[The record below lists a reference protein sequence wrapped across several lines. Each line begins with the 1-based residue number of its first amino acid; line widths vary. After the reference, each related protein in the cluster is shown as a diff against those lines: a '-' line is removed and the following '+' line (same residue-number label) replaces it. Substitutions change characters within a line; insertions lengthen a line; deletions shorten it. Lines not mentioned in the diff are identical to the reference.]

1 MATRT
6 VVFIH
11 GAWMAPTSWD
21 GFKGA
26 FGAAGYRTLTPAWP
40 LMDRP
45 VAELRASP
53 HPDFGRLGVGEIA
66 DHHEALIRS
75 LPEKPLLVGHSFGGL
90 IVQMLLDRG
99 IGAAGIAFDPAPI
112 AGVTAD
118 PTSLGAAL
126 PAVLR
131 WNGWNTPFML
141 SREGFANRFANTV
154 PAADLGGYYDRL
166 VVPAPGRIF
175 YQAALMSGT
184 GIRPAR
190 RNAPLLI
197 TSADKDRTVA
207 PPLAR
212 QAYAIQRASP
222 ARTDF
227 KTLADRSHFLCVEKG
242 WEEVAKAALDWA
254 ADIAK

>member
-1 MATRT
+1 MPTGT

-11 GAWMAPTSWD
+11 GAWMAPASWD
-21 GFKGA
+21 RFKSA
-26 FGAAGYRTLTPAWP
+26 FTAAGYRALTPAWP
-40 LMDRP
+40 YMDRP

-53 HPDFGRLGVGEIA
+53 DPRFGRLSVGEIT
-66 DHHEALIRS
+66 DHYEDLIRS

-99 IGAAGIAFDPAPI
+99 IGAAGVALDPGPI
-112 AGVTAD
+112 AGVVPD

-126 PAVLR
+126 PVVLR
-131 WNGWNTPFML
+131 WNGWSTPFML
-141 SREGFANRFANTV
+141 SRQSFAARFANTV
-154 PAADLGGYYDRL
+154 PPVELAPYYDAF

-184 GIRPAR
+184 RVDPAR
-190 RNAPLLI
+190 RKAPLLI
-197 TSADKDRTVA
+197 TSGTEDRTVA

-212 QAYAIQRASP
+212 QAYGIQKRSP

-227 KTLADRSHFLCVEKG
+227 LSFPGRSHFLCVEAG
-242 WEEVAKAALDWA
+242 WEEVAGKSIEWA
-254 ADIAK
+254 ASALT

>member
-11 GAWMAPTSWD
+11 GAWMVPASWD
-21 GFKGA
+21 GFKSL
-26 FGAAGYRTLTPAWP
+26 FGRAGYRTLTPTWP

-45 VAELRASP
+45 VADLRAHP
-53 HPDFGRLGVGEIA
+53 HTEFGRLSVVDIA

-75 LPEKPLLVGHSFGGL
+75 LPEKPLLIGHSFGGL
-90 IVQMLLDRG
+90 VVQMLLDRG
-99 IGAAGIAFDPAPI
+99 IGAAGIAIDPGPI
-112 AGVTAD
+112 AGVIAD

-126 PAVLR
+126 PVVLR

-141 SREGFANRFANTV
+141 SREGFADRFANTV
-154 PAADLGGYYDRL
+154 PPAELAAHYDRL

-175 YQAALMSGT
+175 YEAALMNGT
-184 GIRPAR
+184 AVRPER
-190 RNAPLLI
+190 RTAPLLI

-212 QAYAIQRASP
+212 RAYAIQVRSP

-227 KTLADRSHFLCVEKG
+227 KTFANRSHFLCVEKG
-242 WEEVAKAALDWA
+242 WEEVARLSLSWA
-254 ADIAK
+254 GDIGR